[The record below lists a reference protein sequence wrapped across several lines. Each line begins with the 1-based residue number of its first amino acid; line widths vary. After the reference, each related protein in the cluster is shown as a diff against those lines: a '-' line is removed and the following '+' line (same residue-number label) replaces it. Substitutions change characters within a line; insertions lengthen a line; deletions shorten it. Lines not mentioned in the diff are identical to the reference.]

1 MLSYLALLL
10 LILFFLGL
18 SQVAIATYKVFFSKK
33 GNRRLTPKEL
43 ARRVFIT

>member
-10 LILFFLGL
+10 FILFFLGL
-18 SQVAIATYKVFFSKK
+18 AQVVMATYKVFFEKK

-43 ARRVFIT
+43 ARRVLIP